1 MHLPRSYHRFV
12 RVGSLEE
19 VRDLPDGHGV
29 IVKGRIASSRVQRI
43 RQSRNMA
50 LETSVL
56 RDASGDLQLR
66 WFIPFRGPLPK
77 PRFPTGR
84 TVALRGF
91 VSSYGSVRFL
101 RDAEICSHDA
111 GELIVPVYPLT
122 RGLSQRMMHS
132 IVQAAL
138 ACTREEAPLPGAL
151 DVSALHDVTD
161 AQVVAALRLLHMP
174 PTLDDVDNARRVL
187 ALRELVALA
196 RRNRI
201 VAQGPKVVKPLSV
214 EDGNLTKAFLARL
227 PFRPTGAQT
236 RAMREIALDMAGPR
250 GMRRVLSGDVGSG
263 KSLIIA
269 YTLLRAVEAGGQGVL
284 VVPTRILAR
293 QHVQTLQRFVSGLDL
308 KIAQLTADL
317 AGPERSEVLAAIAE
331 GSVSVVVATHLA
343 LEPEVQFRDLQV
355 GVIDEQHRFGV
366 AQRLALE
373 RKGPVHVLWVS
384 ATPIPKTM
392 AQIIYGAVPVSYLD
406 ECPPGRQRVETR
418 WLPYAKRNDVYAFV
432 DRAVRAGGRAYV
444 VCPAIEE
451 VPEIGMPGARQVY
464 DELRRRGV
472 GGRPVALVHG
482 GMTASEQDAALE
494 RFVSGRAGTLVATS
508 VVEVGV
514 DVPEATVMVVE
525 GADRFG
531 LAQLHQLRGRVGR
544 GDRQSYTFLLSDGPT
559 PEARARLHALR
570 ELDDGFQ
577 LAEADLTL
585 RGPGEFAGLRQSGT
599 TDLRFVDFGRDIDL
613 LRRVATAFGEEDE
626 GARDLGIGKTERR
639 G

>member
-101 RDAEICSHDA
+101 RDAEICSDDA

-613 LRRVATAFGEEDE
+613 LRRVAAAFGEEDE

>member
-196 RRNRI
+196 RRNRS

-613 LRRVATAFGEEDE
+613 LRRVAAAFGEEDE

>member
-111 GELIVPVYPLT
+111 SELIVPVYPLT

-613 LRRVATAFGEEDE
+613 LRRVAAAFGEEDE